1 MSSADLKQ
9 VKEELVK
16 AGVEIYRT
24 RPPSEI
30 HVAER
35 VRLHIM
41 DSGIRV
47 KLDQSLT
54 VTFTAR
60 TQRSDFP
67 TVAPEQLFAKVRE
80 SVGSRA
86 AERGY
91 EEQGA
96 HTVQVRDPMDEA
108 KILDTWHEVTY
119 AKELESLEAALD
131 EIRWALGVE
140 KYVAP

>member
-1 MSSADLKQ
+1 MSSADLKR
-9 VKEELVK
+9 VKEQLVK

-30 HVAER
+30 QVAER

-47 KLDQSLT
+47 VLGEQLT
-54 VTFTAR
+54 VSFTAR

-67 TVAPEQLFAKVRE
+67 SVSPDQLFAKVRDA
-80 SVGSRA
+80 VGA
-86 AERGY
+86 QAVERGY
-91 EEQGA
+91 EERASQ
-96 HTVQVRDPMDEA
+96 TVEVKDPMDDERV
-108 KILDTWHEVTY
+108 LDTWHEVTY
-119 AKELESLEAALD
+119 AKTLPTLEAALD

-140 KYVAP
+140 KYVTP